1 MKPIIGAST
10 PLSHRGRF
18 YKMDNKNITIAL
30 VTGSNRGIGYAT
42 VKELLK
48 LGHTVILTSR
58 NIKDGHRAVSKL
70 EKYGKVIYH
79 QLDVSNPGSVED
91 ISKFVENQFGRIDI
105 LINNAGINYD
115 TWQKAVDANLVNV
128 EETLNTNLY
137 GAWRMAQ
144 AFIPLMKKNKK
155 GRIVNVSSG
164 SGAFAEMGSGTP
176 AYSISKAALNV
187 LTIKLAYEVRKDG
200 ILVNAVCPGWVRTQ
214 MGGSAAPRSFE
225 KGAETIVWAA
235 TLPNNGHTA
244 GFFRDK
250 KKIEW

>member
-1 MKPIIGAST
+1 
-10 PLSHRGRF
+10 L
-18 YKMDNKNITIAL
+18 KNQQKIETVAL
-30 VTGSNRGIGYAT
+30 VTGSNRGIGYTT
-42 VKELLK
+42 VKELLS

-58 NIKDGHRAVSKL
+58 KENDGQKAVSKL
-70 EKYGKVIYH
+70 EKYGDLIYH
-79 QLDVSNPGSVED
+79 QLDVSDPVSVEK
-91 ISKFVENQFGRIDI
+91 IAKFIKDKFGRLDI

-115 TWQKAVDANLVNV
+115 TWQKAVDANLEIV

-144 AFIPLMKKNKK
+144 AFIPLMKKNKY

-187 LTIKLAYEVRKDG
+187 LTIKLANEVQNHG
-200 ILVNAVCPGWVRTQ
+200 ILVNSVCPGWVRTK
-214 MGGSAAPRSFE
+214 MGGPTAPRSLE

-235 TLPNNGHTA
+235 TLSDHGPTA
-244 GFFRDK
+244 SFFRDK
-250 KKIEW
+250 RKIEW

>member
-1 MKPIIGAST
+1 MNDKNKPV
-10 PLSHRGRF
+10 
-18 YKMDNKNITIAL
+18 AL

-48 LGHTVILTSR
+48 LGQSVVLTSR
-58 NIKDGHRAVSKL
+58 KEKDGHKAVSEL
-70 EKYGKVIYH
+70 EKFGNVIYH
-79 QLDVSNPGSVED
+79 QLDVSDPVSVEK
-91 ISKFVENQFGRIDI
+91 IAKFIENTFGRLDI

-115 TWQKAVDANLVNV
+115 TWQKAVDADLTQV

-137 GAWRMAQ
+137 GAWRMSQ
-144 AFIPLMKKNKK
+144 AFIPLMKKNTY

-187 LTIKLAYEVRKDG
+187 LTIKLALEVKNDR
-200 ILVNAVCPGWVRTQ
+200 ILVNAVCPGWVRTK
-214 MGGSAAPRSFE
+214 MGGPSAPRSLE

-235 TLPNNGHTA
+235 TLPDNGPT
-244 GFFRDK
+244 GSFFRDK

>member
-1 MKPIIGAST
+1 MKIN
-10 PLSHRGRF
+10 
-18 YKMDNKNITIAL
+18 NKANKIVVL

-58 NIKDGHRAVSKL
+58 NEKDGQIAALKL
-70 EKYGKVIYH
+70 EKYGDVIYH
-79 QLDVSNPGSVED
+79 QLDVSDSVSIEK
-91 ISKFVENQFGRIDI
+91 IVKFVEDEFGRLDI

-115 TWQKAVDANLVNV
+115 TWQKAADANLEIV

-144 AFIPLMKKNKK
+144 AFIPLMKKNKY

-187 LTIKLAYEVRKDG
+187 LTIKLAHEVQNDG
-200 ILVNAVCPGWVRTQ
+200 ILVNAVCPGWVRTK
-214 MGGSAAPRSFE
+214 MGGPTAPRSLE

-235 TLPNNGHTA
+235 TLPDNGPTA

-250 KKIEW
+250 KRIEW